1 VRSELDPNPRTSTT
15 SNFALPHFMRLT
27 MHARDIVTTSAR
39 ILLIATPLL
48 AAASRATAQRG
59 PRAEKPTG
67 AEIALK
73 ARTARLDRANAG
85 KGEFQGKPITFT
97 PALLPPRADLASGQI
112 IGVLEND
119 VEGDE
124 TGLPPGKYDVFA
136 ARLEDGWHVY
146 AASGGEIVREALRV
160 EVVRRPGQPAE
171 KKPRIR
177 PKGWG
182 VDIDYTPVRTFT
194 PPPVATISLTNYG
207 SPLMLGET
215 RQYYIELRD
224 AGGNVLTGRS
234 ITWTSSAPGIASTP
248 SLGVAK
254 GIAPGTAT
262 LTATSEGKSAS
273 VTVQVP
279 QVSYQMSYG
288 PAIRTSGSYT
298 ASISVGNPVTA
309 RASVSV
315 DGCSGYANACPRVD
329 PAAVTMSNSAPS
341 IVKVER
347 ITGGSYSSWT
357 NTDWRLTGLTEGT
370 ADLTFAYGSART
382 TVRLTVTAARAAT
395 IAVTPSPVTVILG
408 QSQALTATMRDA
420 TGNVVAGPTVTWASD
435 ATSIADVTSTG
446 RVAGVAEGTAVITVT
461 GDGVTTSVPVRVAPV
476 PVASVSVS
484 PTPLSVEEDQW
495 AGLTATVKDQA
506 GNPLT
511 GRGLVWTVNNPAIAE
526 VTASGRVVG
535 VAPGTAMVTATSEG
549 RSGSVMVTVTA
560 AAPEAAERPT
570 ETISFNW

>member
-1 VRSELDPNPRTSTT
+1 MIRHSS
-15 SNFALPHFMRLT
+15 S
-27 MHARDIVTTSAR
+27 
-39 ILLIATPLL
+39 LLIVLGVLAT
-48 AAASRATAQRG
+48 AAPMAMAQRG

-73 ARTARLDRANAG
+73 ARTARLDHANAG

-146 AASGGEIVREALRV
+146 AASGGQIVREALRV
-160 EVVRRPGQPAE
+160 DVVRRPGQPAE

-182 VDIDYTPVRTFT
+182 VDIDYTPERTFT
-194 PPPVATISLTNYG
+194 PPPVATISVRSYDA
-207 SPLMLGET
+207 PLALGEM
-215 RQYYIELRD
+215 RQYPIELRD
-224 AGGNVLTGRS
+224 AGGKVLTGRT

-273 VTVQVP
+273 VTVRVP
-279 QVSYQMSYG
+279 QVTYQMAYG
-288 PAIRTSGSYT
+288 PATPTSGSYSS
-298 ASISVGNPVTA
+298 SISVGNPVMG
-309 RASVSV
+309 RASVLV
-315 DGCSGYANACPRVD
+315 NGCSGYANACPRVD

-347 ITGGSYSSWT
+347 VTGGTYSSWT
-357 NTDWRLTGLTEGT
+357 NTDWRLTGLAEGS
-370 ADLTFAYGSART
+370 ANLTFSYGSATT

-408 QSQALTATMRDA
+408 QSQALTATLRDA
-420 TGNVVAGPTVTWASD
+420 TGNVVTGPVVTWASD
-435 ATSIADVTSTG
+435 AASIADVTATG
-446 RVAGVAEGTAVITVT
+446 RVAGVAEGTATITAT

-484 PTPLSVEEDQW
+484 PAPLSVEANQW

-506 GNPLT
+506 GNALA
-511 GRGLVWTVNNPAIAE
+511 GRGVIWTVNNPAIVE
-526 VTASGRVVG
+526 VTASGRVIG

-549 RSGSVMVTVTA
+549 RSGSAAVTVTA
-560 AAPEAAERPT
+560 DAAMAERPT